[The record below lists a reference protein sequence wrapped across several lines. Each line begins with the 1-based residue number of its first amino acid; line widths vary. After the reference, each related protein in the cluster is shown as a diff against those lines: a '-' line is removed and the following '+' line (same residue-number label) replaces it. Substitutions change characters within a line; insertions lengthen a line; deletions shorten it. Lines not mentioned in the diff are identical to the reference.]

1 MSHHDT
7 IVAVATAPGQ
17 GGIGVVRLSGALVPT
32 IARAVLGE
40 LPAPRHA
47 ALRRFRDHDG
57 ATLDLG
63 LALYFAEPQSFTGEH
78 VLELQGHGGPAVMD
92 AVVARCIA
100 LGARPARPGEFTERA
115 FMNDQCDLTQAE
127 AVADLIAAG
136 SAAAARAAARTL
148 EGAFAREVAELDDG
162 LTSLRVFVEAAI
174 DFPDEE
180 GVAFLEQGRVAERLA
195 ALEGSLAALAAR
207 AHQGAL
213 LRDGFT
219 LAIVGRPNAGKSSL
233 MNALA
238 GRDTA
243 IVTAIPG
250 TTRDLLRE
258 RIDVDGL
265 PLHLIDTAGLR
276 ESADEVERE
285 GVKRARDAVATCDH
299 ALLVLDATDPAQTPA
314 ALFGEL
320 PTAVPATVVLNK
332 CDLTGEPAGRI
343 DGAGEGAGEGSV
355 TLRISAKTGAGLDA
369 LRARLREAAGYA
381 PAGEG
386 AFSARRRH
394 LDALARAKAH
404 LAAAAEV
411 LRAQQAG
418 ELVAEELRQA
428 QERLG
433 EITGATTPDDLLGEI
448 FGKFCIGK

>member
-1 MSHHDT
+1 VTANSHDT
-7 IVAVATAPGQ
+7 IVAVATPPGQ
-17 GGIGVVRLSGALVPT
+17 GGIGVVRLSGPQVPT
-32 IARAVLGE
+32 IARAVLGD

-47 ALRRFRDHDG
+47 SLRRFRDHDG
-57 ATLDLG
+57 AALDLG
-63 LALYFAEPQSFTGEH
+63 LALYFAAPESFTGEH
-78 VLELQGHGGPAVMD
+78 VLELHGHGGPAVMQS
-92 AVVARCIA
+92 VVARCLA
-100 LGARPARPGEFTERA
+100 LGARLARPGEFTERA
-115 FMNDQCDLTQAE
+115 FINDQCDLTQAE

-148 EGAFAREVAELDDG
+148 TGAFARAVGELDDG
-162 LTSLRVFVEAAI
+162 LTSLRVYVEAAI

-195 ALEGSLAALAAR
+195 ALGAALDALAAR

-265 PLHLIDTAGLR
+265 PIHLTDTAGLR

-285 GVKRARDAVATCDH
+285 GIKRARDAVASCDH
-299 ALLVLDATDPAQTPA
+299 ALLVLDATDPAQTPD
-314 ALFGEL
+314 ALFSEL
-320 PTAVPATVVLNK
+320 PTAVPATVLLNK
-332 CDLTGEPAGRI
+332 CDLTGDPAGVV
-343 DGAGEGAGEGSV
+343 DVGAAAAA
-355 TLRISAKTGAGLDA
+355 TLRISAKTGAGFDA
-369 LRARLREAAGYA
+369 LRARIREAAGYA
-381 PAGEG
+381 PVGEG

-394 LDALARAKAH
+394 LDALAQARTH
-404 LAAAAEV
+404 LETAGRVLAESK
-411 LRAQQAG
+411 AG

-428 QERLG
+428 QDRLG

-448 FGKFCIGK
+448 FGRFCIGK

>member
-1 MSHHDT
+1 M
-7 IVAVATAPGQ
+7 
-17 GGIGVVRLSGALVPT
+17 
-32 IARAVLGE
+32 
-40 LPAPRHA
+40 
-47 ALRRFRDHDG
+47 
-57 ATLDLG
+57 
-63 LALYFAEPQSFTGEH
+63 QS
-78 VLELQGHGGPAVMD
+78 
-92 AVVARCIA
+92 VVARCLA
-100 LGARPARPGEFTERA
+100 LGARLARPGEFTERA
-115 FMNDQCDLTQAE
+115 FINDQCDLTQAE

-148 EGAFAREVAELDDG
+148 TGAFARAVGELDDG
-162 LTSLRVFVEAAI
+162 LTSLRVYVEAAI

-195 ALEGSLAALAAR
+195 ALGAALDALAAR

-265 PLHLIDTAGLR
+265 PIHLTDTAGLR

-285 GVKRARDAVATCDH
+285 GIKRARDAVASCDH
-299 ALLVLDATDPAQTPA
+299 ALLVLDATDPAQTPD
-314 ALFGEL
+314 ALFSEL
-320 PTAVPATVVLNK
+320 PTAVPATVLLNK
-332 CDLTGEPAGRI
+332 CDLTGDPAGVV
-343 DGAGEGAGEGSV
+343 DVGAAAAA
-355 TLRISAKTGAGLDA
+355 TLRISAKTGAGFDA
-369 LRARLREAAGYA
+369 LRARIREAAGYA
-381 PAGEG
+381 PVGEG

-394 LDALARAKAH
+394 LDALAQARTH
-404 LAAAAEV
+404 LETAGRVLAESK
-411 LRAQQAG
+411 AG

-428 QERLG
+428 QDRLG

-448 FGKFCIGK
+448 FGRFCIGK

>member
-1 MSHHDT
+1 LTHLDT
-7 IVAVATAPGQ
+7 IVAVATPPGQ
-17 GGIGVVRLSGALVPT
+17 GGIGIVRLSGALVPT
-32 IARAVLGE
+32 IARALLGD

-47 ALRRFRDHDG
+47 TLRRFRDHDG
-57 ATLDLG
+57 AALDLG
-63 LALYFAEPQSFTGEH
+63 LALYFAAPESFTGEH
-78 VLELQGHGGPAVMD
+78 VLELHGHGGPAVME
-92 AVVARCIA
+92 ALVARCIA
-100 LGARPARPGEFTERA
+100 LGARLARPGEFTERA

-148 EGAFAREVAELDDG
+148 EGAFARELGELDDG
-162 LTSLRVFVEAAI
+162 LTSLRVYVEAAI

-195 ALEGSLAALAAR
+195 ALGAALDGLTAR

-265 PLHLIDTAGLR
+265 PIHLVDTAGLR

-285 GVKRARDAVATCDH
+285 GVRRARDAIATCDH
-299 ALLVLDATDPAQTPA
+299 ALLVLDGTDPTQTPE
-314 ALFGEL
+314 ALFSEL
-320 PTAVPATVVLNK
+320 PTAVPATVLLNK
-332 CDLTGEPAGRI
+332 CDLTGEPAGP
-343 DGAGEGAGEGSV
+343 AEGEGGPE
-355 TLRISAKTGAGLDA
+355 TLRISAKTGVGLDA
-369 LRARLREAAGYA
+369 LRARIREAAGYA
-381 PAGEG
+381 PVGEG

-394 LDALARAKAH
+394 LDALAQARGH
-404 LAAAAEV
+404 LATASQVLAEQ
-411 LRAQQAG
+411 RAG

-428 QERLG
+428 QDRLG

-448 FGKFCIGK
+448 FGRFCIGK